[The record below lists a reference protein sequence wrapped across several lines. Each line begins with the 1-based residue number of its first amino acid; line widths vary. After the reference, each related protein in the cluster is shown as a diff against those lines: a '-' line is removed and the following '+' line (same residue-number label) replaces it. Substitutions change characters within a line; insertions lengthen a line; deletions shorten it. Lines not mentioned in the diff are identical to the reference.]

1 MPRCYACGWDL
12 PADVFARDR
21 AKASGRASMCRPC
34 DREKSRRYY
43 LEHRDEKL
51 AKAKA
56 RAKAERPPPPTVECR
71 TCGEP
76 FERSRKDRVF
86 CSKRCKDRSRW
97 AKWGLQSAAES

>member
-1 MPRCYACGWDL
+1 MPKCYACAEVL
-12 PADVFARDR
+12 PAEMFARDR
-21 AKASGRASMCRPC
+21 AKASGRVSICRAC

-43 LEHRDEKL
+43 LAHRDEKL

-56 RAKAERPPPPTVECR
+56 ERVPPPMVECR
-71 TCGEP
+71 TCGES

-97 AKWGLQSAAES
+97 AKWGP